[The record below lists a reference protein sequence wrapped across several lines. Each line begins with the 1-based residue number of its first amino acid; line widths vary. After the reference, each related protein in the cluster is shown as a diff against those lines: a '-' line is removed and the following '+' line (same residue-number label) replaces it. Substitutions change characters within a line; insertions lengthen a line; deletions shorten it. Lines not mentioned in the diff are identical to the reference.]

1 MVRLLFSKFRTR
13 IKLLLFEEVRNMG
26 VKYFLSVD
34 KRNQDKIRRVKNHVI
49 TLFTSIHLLKTWSV
63 EIAILPGKLCQIF
76 PWNLKSKSSKLTLKE
91 SIFITVRGF

>member
-34 KRNQDKIRRVKNHVI
+34 KRNQDKI
-49 TLFTSIHLLKTWSV
+49 
-63 EIAILPGKLCQIF
+63 
-76 PWNLKSKSSKLTLKE
+76 
-91 SIFITVRGF
+91 